1 MYIQKEV
8 STMEMLPIKKWG
20 NSNGLRLPK

>member
-20 NSNGLRLPK
+20 NSNGL

>member
-20 NSNGLRLPK
+20 NS

>member
-20 NSNGLRLPK
+20 NSN

>member
-20 NSNGLRLPK
+20 NSNGLR